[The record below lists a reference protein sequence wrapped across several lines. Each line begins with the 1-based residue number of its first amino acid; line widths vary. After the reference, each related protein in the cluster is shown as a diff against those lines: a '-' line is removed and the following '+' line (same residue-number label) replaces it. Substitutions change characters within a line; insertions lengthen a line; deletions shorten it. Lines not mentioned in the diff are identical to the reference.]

1 MKILVLNGPNINLLG
16 IRDKNIYG
24 DKDYNYLVDM
34 IVNYC
39 ENNDLDVEV
48 YQSNHEG
55 DLIDKIQEAYLNG
68 INGIVINAGGY
79 THTSVS
85 IRDAIDAVNIPTV
98 EVHISDIYSRENFR
112 KLSYIKDVV
121 DKSIVGK
128 GLNGYIEAIEYLK
141 NKNELND

>member
-55 DLIDKIQEAYLNG
+55 DLIDKIQEAYFNG

>member
-98 EVHISDIYSRENFR
+98 GVHISDIYSRENFR